1 MEQVLKSTT
10 KVRFQDCDPFNHL
23 NNGKYLDYF
32 MNAREDQL
40 LEYYGLDIYKTTNA
54 TKKGWVVVSNQI
66 AYFKPALLME
76 NVVIESQLIHFTA
89 KSIQIELRMFNEE
102 QTELKAVNWVNF
114 VHYDLVTQK
123 AAAHSEEFMQLFEGA
138 LLSLPVAS
146 FEERTATIHK
156 ALFQPL
162 QAV

>member
-1 MEQVLKSTT
+1 MEKVLKSKT

-40 LEYYGLDIYKTTNA
+40 LEYYGLDIYKIAQETQ
-54 TKKGWVVVSNQI
+54 KSWVVVSNQI

-76 NVVIESQLIHFTA
+76 PIIIESQLINFTP
-89 KSIQIELRMFNEE
+89 KSIQIELRMFNEK

-114 VHYDLVTQK
+114 VHYDLTTQK
-123 AAAHSEEFMQLFEGA
+123 ATNHSDEFMNLFGNVVFP
-138 LLSLPVAS
+138 LDIQS

-156 ALFQPL
+156 TLFQSL
-162 QAV
+162 QPA